1 MEFYKRKLSKME
13 KQTEFLNVI
22 DFTEYPGPR
31 YDEQGPESGEKFY
44 VAKLNPLF
52 LRCYNE
58 GKLLV
63 VNLDGT
69 AGFASSFLDEAFGQL
84 TYDFGTMQLNNI
96 LHIESNDEPEWP
108 RMIKEET
115 IPQWQKRREQKKAP
129 YATMKYEVHGVNDN
143 GEIITRKSDVSL

>member
-1 MEFYKRKLSKME
+1 MGKRE
-13 KQTEFLNVI
+13 EYLNVI

-31 YDEQGPESGEKFY
+31 YDNQGPESGEKFY
-44 VAKLNPLF
+44 VEKLNPLF
-52 LRCYNE
+52 LECYKG

-84 TYDFGTMQLNNI
+84 AYDFGASLLDEYLRI
-96 LHIESNDEPEWP
+96 VSSDEPEWP

-115 IPQWQKRREQKKAP
+115 IPQWLKRREHGP
-129 YATMKYEVHGVNDN
+129 IPLTTMKYKVYGVNDR
-143 GEIITRKSDVSL
+143 GEIIERISDGTR